1 MKLPRSY
8 YNLTSFI
15 GSLIVVIAFILIV
28 VLFIIST
35 IFDQGGSYLGLFI
48 YMALPA
54 LMILGLILIPVGMLV
69 NLRTNATKEGY
80 KKRMIPPIDMN
91 DRRNQNALVIFVI
104 ATLVFLVLTS
114 IGSYEAF
121 HYTESVPFCGTLC
134 HKVMDPEYVTYQHS
148 AHANVP
154 CVECHVGAGAS
165 WYVKSKISGLYQVYA
180 AMFNKYPRP
189 IETPVQDLRP
199 ARETCEKCHWPEKF
213 YARKLRVQKNFL
225 TDENNTEWDIVMQMK
240 TGPLY
245 SALGLKEGSH
255 WHINKDVKIEY
266 ISSDNSRESIPWVRF
281 TNMQTGKTTVYVDE
295 ENPLEDSLLAVLP
308 VRTMDCIDCHN
319 RPSHAY
325 KSPPDYV
332 DNALISGA
340 IPKDIP
346 QIKFIAMDAL
356 KDAFTNKDTAFM
368 YIDSVI
374 TSFYQSDYPDY
385 YAGNQAKI
393 TQAIAGIQEAYSL
406 NAFPGMKVTYAAY
419 PDHIGHLETN
429 GCFRCHSDLH
439 ASEDGKAISKDC
451 NLCHTIVAQ
460 GTPGAM
466 ATGSVFDTLEFQH
479 PVPLRND
486 VWKVAFC
493 SECHKNLFQ

>member
-8 YNLTSFI
+8 YNWTSFI
-15 GSLIVVIAFILIV
+15 GSLIVVIALLLIV
-28 VLFIIST
+28 VLFVIST
-35 IFDQGGSYLGLFI
+35 IFDQGSSYLGLFI

-54 LMILGLILIPVGMLV
+54 LMIVGLILIPIGMLV
-69 NLRTNATKEGY
+69 NLKKNATEEGY
-80 KKRMIPPIDMN
+80 KKRKKPTIDLN
-91 DRRNQNALVIFVI
+91 DKRHQNAFVIFI
-104 ATLVFLVLTS
+104 ISSLVFLFLTS

-121 HYTESVPFCGTLC
+121 HYTESVKFCGTLC

-165 WYVKSKISGLYQVYA
+165 WYVKSKVSGLYQVYA
-180 AMFNKYPRP
+180 ALFDKYPRP
-189 IETPVQDLRP
+189 IESPVQDLRP

-225 TDENNTEWDIVMQMK
+225 SDENNTEWDIVMQMK

-255 WHINKDVKIEY
+255 WHINPEVKIEY
-266 ISSDNSRESIPWVRF
+266 IASNNSRESIPWVRF
-281 TNMQTGKTTVYVDE
+281 TNLKTGEITLYLDE

-325 KSPPDYV
+325 KSPPDYI

-346 QIKFIAMDAL
+346 QIKYIAMDAL
-356 KDAFTNKDTAFM
+356 KDPFTNKDTAMM
-368 YIDSVI
+368 YIDSVV
-374 TSFYQSDYPDY
+374 TSFYQSDYPAY
-385 YAGNQAKI
+385 YTENRERIAQAV
-393 TQAIAGIQEAYSL
+393 AGIQESFNL
-406 NAFPGMKVTYAAY
+406 NAFPFMKVNYTAY

-439 ASEDGKAISKDC
+439 ATDDGKTISKDC
-451 NLCHTIVAQ
+451 DLCHTIIAQ
-460 GTPGAM
+460 GVPGDM
-466 ATGSVFDTLEFQH
+466 MSTSVFDTLEFQH
-479 PVPLRND
+479 PVPLGND
-486 VWKVAFC
+486 IWKVFFC
-493 SECHKNLFQ
+493 SECHSNLYQ